1 MKKLVNV
8 SNGVLS
14 FTIIV
19 DTERYTGDT
28 YDGKWILGDIGNLE
42 NHFICDY
49 LNKDDKARKS
59 LDLVMYQNRP
69 VYVTVIDYNRVEA
82 ILRYLNNIDEY
93 QKTIKFPLEDKDIL
107 IQLIKGGIEYEW

>member
-1 MKKLVNV
+1 
-8 SNGVLS
+8 
-14 FTIIV
+14 
-19 DTERYTGDT
+19 
-28 YDGKWILGDIGNLE
+28 
-42 NHFICDY
+42 
-49 LNKDDKARKS
+49 
-59 LDLVMYQNRP
+59 MYQNRP